1 MILEPLRRFFLILT
15 IESIRKNSS
24 TLVQSTIYMHPKPII
39 ETHELFKKF
48 GRKHTPATNGVSLKI
63 YEGQVV
69 GLIGPNSSGKTTL
82 QRMLA
87 TVLKPTSGTIKYHGR
102 IVRNGRNKDRLRR
115 NIGYVPQGDCLY
127 GDLTIEENLLLFSEP
142 YGIKKRTRKHRI
154 EALLHQLHL
163 TERRDY
169 LVRNLSGGMAKR
181 ASIAAALVHNPKIV
195 FMDEVTM
202 GLDPTSRLEIW
213 NLIRELKQ
221 SGVTI
226 IMTTHYLNEVQSLCD
241 KTFILSKGKLVEDD
255 TPRALLDKYHTDD
268 LDDVIQKVIK
278 KEA

>member
-1 MILEPLRRFFLILT
+1 MP
-15 IESIRKNSS
+15 
-24 TLVQSTIYMHPKPII
+24 PKPII
-39 ETHELFKKF
+39 ESQDLFKKF
-48 GRKHTPATNGVSLKI
+48 GRKNIPATNGVSLKV
-63 YEGQVV
+63 YPGQVI
-69 GLIGPNSSGKTTL
+69 GLIGPNSSGKSTL

-87 TVLKPTSGTIKYHGR
+87 TVLKPTSGSIKYHGR
-102 IVRNGRNKDRLRR
+102 YVRNGRQKDKLRR

-154 EALLHQLHL
+154 NNLLEQLQL
-163 TERRDY
+163 TERREY

-195 FMDEVTM
+195 FLDEVTM
-202 GLDPTSRLEIW
+202 GLDPASRLEIW
-213 NLIRELKQ
+213 KLIRELKQ
-221 SGVTI
+221 NEVTV

-241 KTFILSKGKLVEDD
+241 KVFILSKGKLVEDD
-255 TPRALLDKYHTDD
+255 TPTALLEKYKTDD

-278 KEA
+278 NEA

>member
-1 MILEPLRRFFLILT
+1 M
-15 IESIRKNSS
+15 
-24 TLVQSTIYMHPKPII
+24 VPII
-39 ETHELFKKF
+39 ETQDLVKRF
-48 GRKHTPATNGVSLKI
+48 GRNKPATDGVSLKI
-63 YEGQVV
+63 LPGQTI
-69 GLIGPNSSGKTTL
+69 GLIGPNSSGKSTL

-87 TVLKPTSGTIKYHGR
+87 TVLRPTSGSIKYNGR
-102 IVRNGRNKDRLRR
+102 HVRNGLHKDRLRR

-142 YGIKKRTRKHRI
+142 YGLKKRTRKSRI
-154 EALLHQLHL
+154 ENLLVGLEL
-163 TERRDY
+163 VERRHY

-202 GLDPTSRLEIW
+202 GLDPTSRQKIW
-213 NLIRELKQ
+213 QLIRELKNKRIT
-221 SGVTI
+221 V

-241 KTFILSKGKLVEDD
+241 KVLILSKGKLVEDD
-255 TPRALLDKYHTDD
+255 TPEALLEKYHTDD

-278 KEA
+278 KER